1 MNKQLIDN
9 FDDNYIGILLFQTN
23 IVIYEN
29 IEKKINKLTK
39 TNKYISLIDLLF
51 YTKSINKELFEKW
64 SIQVIMEQLE
74 NIVLYINNEAKI
86 IENEDM
92 SRIQKYFPKVKK
104 SRCIISKLV

>member
-1 MNKQLIDN
+1 MDNKHLIEY
-9 FDDNYIGILLFQTN
+9 FDDIHIGILLYQTN
-23 IVIYEN
+23 PDIFEN

-92 SRIQKYFPKVKK
+92 KRIYKYFPKVKK
-104 SRCIISKLV
+104 SRCKI

>member
-1 MNKQLIDN
+1 MNNKLLIDN
-9 FDDNYIGILLFQTN
+9 FDDIYIGILLVQTN

-29 IEKKINKLTK
+29 IDKKINKLVK
-39 TNKYISLIDLLF
+39 SNKYISLIDLLF

-74 NIVLYINNEAKI
+74 KIVLYINNEAKI

-92 SRIQKYFPKVKK
+92 RRIQKYFPKIRKP
-104 SRCIISKLV
+104 RCII